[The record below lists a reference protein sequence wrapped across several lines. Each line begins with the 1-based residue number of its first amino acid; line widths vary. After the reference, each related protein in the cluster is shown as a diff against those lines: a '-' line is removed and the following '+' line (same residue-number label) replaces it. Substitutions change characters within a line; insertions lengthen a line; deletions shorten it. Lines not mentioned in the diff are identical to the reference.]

1 MDLKELKKLSDN
13 ELHSR
18 LAELRQKVREF
29 RFSIANSQLKNLREI
44 RQSKKEIAQVLTTI
58 NSRRQNSALP
68 EKVESEK

>member
-58 NSRRQNSALP
+58 NSRRQNSTLSG
-68 EKVESEK
+68 KMESEK

>member
-44 RQSKKEIAQVLTTI
+44 RQSKKDIAQILTTI
-58 NSRRQNSALP
+58 NSRRHSSALP